1 MKGHRIIVRACGA
14 METRQTTDLK
24 IAGSTPARLV
34 FLTENKRSQSMG
46 IKREVCMYACIK
58 SCNNDRG
65 ALHVKQYVMSCIM
78 YCMLS
83 CPVLS
88 SIVLMSSCVV
98 LLY

>member
-65 ALHVKQYVMSCIM
+65 ALHVKHYVLCWVVL
-78 YCMLS
+78 YYVLYVVLS
-83 CPVLS
+83 CLVCCL
-88 SIVLMSSCVV
+88 